1 MRQQASNRDPPQDP
15 STPREGRRRELLRE
29 FDPWR
34 DPLCTCPPK
43 LSLNPY
49 TGCSHACLYCY
60 ITSYIP
66 RGFQCRPKRDLLRKL
81 ERDLERLK
89 GRPLIS
95 MSNSSD
101 PYPPQERELLLTRS
115 CLERLVGRARVLV
128 VTKSDLVL
136 RDLDLLSRLPC
147 AVSLTLTTL
156 KPGLAKR
163 LEPGAPSPQ
172 KRLEA
177 LRKLSEAG
185 IPTSLRLDPLIPGLN
200 EGEVEEI
207 VREAASAEVRH
218 VTSSTFKPRPDGWRR
233 MERGFP
239 ELFPRLRELYSRGE
253 RRKRSLYLPREVRRA
268 LLERVREACLS
279 VGLTF
284 STCREGLTELNLAPS
299 CDGSHLIG

>member
-1 MRQQASNRDPPQDP
+1 M
-15 STPREGRRRELLRE
+15 ELLKE
-29 FDPWR
+29 FDPWK
-34 DPLCTCPPK
+34 DPLCTCPFK

-66 RGFQCRPKRDLLRKL
+66 QGFRCRPKGDLLPRL

-101 PYPPQERELLLTRS
+101 PYPPQEKELLLTRS

-147 AVSLTLTTL
+147 AVSVTLTTL
-156 KPGLAKR
+156 KPKLARR

-172 KRLEA
+172 RRLEA
-177 LRKLSEAG
+177 LRKLSGAG

-200 EGEVEEI
+200 EGEVEKI
-207 VREAASAEVRH
+207 VGAAASAGVRH
-218 VTSSTFKPRPDGWRR
+218 VTSSTFKPRPDSWRR

-239 ELFPRLRELYSRGE
+239 ELFPRLKELYSRGE
-253 RRKRSLYLPREVRRA
+253 RRKRSLYLPGEVRKI
-268 LLERVREACLS
+268 LLGRVREACLS
-279 VGLTF
+279 AGLTF
-284 STCREGLTELNLAPS
+284 STCREGFPELGDAPS
-299 CDGSHLIG
+299 CDGSHLIGSP